1 MTTLDMVGTARRG
14 KRPSIASVRPREAS
28 AKGRWPRLA
37 VVASAAIVSA
47 VSGYFAVRGVHFG
60 EVRESLA
67 STNYVWLLPA
77 LATFVL
83 ANVLRILRWR
93 VLFPASSR
101 PAFPPAAEAFLVG
114 QFLNI
119 VLPLR
124 AGEAAR
130 IVALNLRTRNSRAE
144 ITSTILVE
152 RAFDVLGVLALL
164 FLLQP
169 WLPEVSWLST
179 AVLLAVGLLLVV
191 AAVAVGVGIWS
202 DRPLRFALRPLARLA
217 FFSDRRVDLAAA
229 NLVQGLAGFRSAR
242 LGAVAFVWTLAAW
255 IVLGLSCWFA
265 MLAFDLEHSPLAGV
279 FVIVAIGLAMILP
292 SAPAAIGLFEAAV
305 VATLVL
311 YDTDRSEAL
320 SYALVLHALHVL
332 PFVLVGVPLLHLQ
345 GSLVWRTRRKESLA

>member
-1 MTTLDMVGTARRG
+1 MV
-14 KRPSIASVRPREAS
+14 S
-28 AKGRWPRLA
+28 
-37 VVASAAIVSA
+37 SAAIVSA

-60 EVRESLA
+60 EVRDSLA
-67 STNYVWLLPA
+67 ATSYVWLLPA

-93 VLFPASSR
+93 LLFPASSR
-101 PAFPPAAEAFLVG
+101 PAFLPAAEAFLIG

-119 VLPLR
+119 VLPAR

-144 ITSTILVE
+144 ITSTVLVE
-152 RAFDVLGVLALL
+152 RVFDVLGVLALL

-169 WLPEVSWLST
+169 WLPDVSWLST
-179 AVLLAVGLLLVV
+179 AVLLAVGLVLVV
-191 AAVAVGVGIWS
+191 AAVAVGVAVWS

-217 FFSDRRVDLAAA
+217 FFSERRIDLAAA
-229 NLVQGLAGFRSAR
+229 NLVQGLAGFRSAQ
-242 LGAVAFVWTLAAW
+242 LGAVAFLWTLAAW
-255 IVLGLSCWFA
+255 IVLGVSCWFA
-265 MLAFDLEHSPLAGV
+265 MLAFDLGLSPLAGV

-305 VATLVL
+305 VATLLL
-311 YDTDRSEAL
+311 YDTNRSEAL

-345 GSLVWRTRRKESLA
+345 GSLAWRTRRKESLA